1 MHIHHLADTYLRNN
15 LFLCCTEF
23 YGNEH
28 ARTYMRYPFPVTNYE
43 LLASFGQI
51 NPPTEFVW
59 RKGQLAGLSTGVIYG
74 WEIPNLFVGDVPE
87 ELRYV
92 LVARFLLEGKVFE
105 PMKALEKYLKAP
117 TSIVK
122 QGSIDYRVQKLVQT
136 LKVHKLWQADKL
148 LECFRRDKNFL
159 RE

>member
-1 MHIHHLADTYLRNN
+1 M
-15 LFLCCTEF
+15 
-23 YGNEH
+23 
-28 ARTYMRYPFPVTNYE
+28 
-43 LLASFGQI
+43 
-51 NPPTEFVW
+51 
-59 RKGQLAGLSTGVIYG
+59 
-74 WEIPNLFVGDVPE
+74 GDVPE